1 MTFYF
6 VAFAIV
12 IGSVIGIAVILA
24 RKFPQI
30 TLIDTATLPKEREN
44 KKKKEI
50 IHDRVGRI
58 MTDSWRRFCGRV
70 GPFFGR
76 VRAGFRARYR
86 RLLQLEKKF
95 QEPAK
100 APPAPTVAEVR
111 ENAAQLIAEAAEL
124 LILGRAPEAEKK
136 YLEAVK
142 LDQRNAEAY
151 RGLGQIYLD
160 SKNYAQARE
169 TFEFLVRLSSKEQS
183 SAGHAVDHRRESG
196 PCAAPAAVQ
205 AEIAK
210 SYFDLSNACRAM
222 GDVAGAKEAL
232 EGAVAHEPANPKH
245 LDLLIEACI
254 LVGDKGRAME
264 VFGQLKAANPENQ
277 KLQSLYD
284 RIAAMPAG
292 TALKIPKKGK

>member
-1 MTFYF
+1 MTFYL
-6 VAFAIV
+6 VAFSIV
-12 IGSVIGIAVILA
+12 IGSLLGVAVILA
-24 RKFPQI
+24 RKFPQL

-50 IHDRVGRI
+50 IHERVGRMSI
-58 MTDSWRRFCGRV
+58 DSWRRFCDRV

-76 VRAGFRARYR
+76 IRAGFRAQYR

-95 QEPAK
+95 QEPATV
-100 APPAPTVAEVR
+100 PPTPTVAEVR
-111 ENAAQLIAEAAEL
+111 ESAAQLIAEASEL
-124 LILGRAPEAEKK
+124 LVLGKTPEAEKK
-136 YLEAVK
+136 YLEAIK

-151 RGLGQIYLD
+151 RGLGQIYLEA
-160 SKNYAQARE
+160 KNYSQAKE
-169 TFEFLVRLSSKEQS
+169 TFEFLVRLSVKDQS
-183 SAGHAVDHRRESG
+183 AHGHAADHHRRTV
-196 PCAAPAAVQ
+196 PCSAPPAVQ

-222 GDVAGAKEAL
+222 GDVAGAREAL

-264 VFGQLKAANPENQ
+264 VFGQLKAANPDNQ

-284 RIAAMPAG
+284 RIAAMPVG
-292 TALKIPKKGK
+292 TVLKIPKKGK